1 MFTSTRS
8 WNTGSRMAPPSMMT
22 FCPPRPVRT
31 KAVSLVERLYKRE
44 NTMPMV
50 RRASRPM
57 PAIAPISIR
66 LLIFKISLFDGV
78 LVWLSVWLSVGL
90 VCVDAAYISAGC
102 GLAMQR

>member
-1 MFTSTRS
+1 MFTNTRS

-50 RRASRPM
+50 RRASRAM

-66 LLIFKISLFDGV
+66 LVIFKNSLFDGL
-78 LVWLSVWLSVGL
+78 LVWFSVGF
-90 VCVDAAYISAGC
+90 VCGDAAYISAGC